1 MQGKIIKGIAGFYY
15 VYAED
20 GNTYECRA
28 KGIFRKDKF
37 KPLVGDNVD
46 ITVLD
51 EKELEGS
58 VTEIHKRKNSL
69 IRPAVANVDQAL
81 VIFAMD
87 NPKPNF
93 MLLDR
98 FLIMMEREGVPAVIC
113 FNKKDLLEEQAIEE
127 FAGVYKKCGY
137 SVLYTSAE
145 KEEGIRELH
154 ELLDGRTTA
163 VAGPSGVG
171 KSSLVNRL
179 QPNVQ
184 METGSISRKIE
195 RGKHT
200 TRHSEIIPIAA
211 DTYIMD
217 TPGFSTLYIPGF
229 EKEDLQNF
237 YPEFKEYEPYC
248 RFKGCSHITGGGFY
262 ENIPRML
269 PEGAR
274 AVVKKDSYEVPAI
287 FRLLAKEGNIAEEM
301 MYNTYNMG
309 IGMMLALDPKD
320 AEKAIEA
327 LKAVGEEAYVVGSVE
342 EGEKGVTLC

>member
-248 RFKGCSHITGGGFY
+248 RFKGCSHISEPDCGVKEALAEGKISPLRY
-262 ENIPRML
+262 ENYKL
-269 PEGAR
+269 LYEELKD
-274 AVVKKDSYEVPAI
+274 VKKY
-287 FRLLAKEGNIAEEM
+287 
-301 MYNTYNMG
+301 
-309 IGMMLALDPKD
+309 
-320 AEKAIEA
+320 
-327 LKAVGEEAYVVGSVE
+327 
-342 EGEKGVTLC
+342 